1 MIRIYEPLDHH
12 KQALTPIKLSFTGEI
27 MSQQPSTSDSS
38 VSRQE
43 ILEVAKLARLG
54 VDEDTASS
62 YADDISKILIL
73 MDTLAG
79 VDTADLTPLANI
91 HEACQ
96 ELRADV
102 AKHDINRE
110 RNQSMAP
117 AVEQGLYLVPQVI
130 E

>member
-1 MIRIYEPLDHH
+1 
-12 KQALTPIKLSFTGEI
+12 
-27 MSQQPSTSDSS
+27 MSPQTLVAESN

-43 ILEVAKLARLG
+43 ILEVARLARLG

-62 YADDISKILIL
+62 YADDISKVLKL
-73 MDTLAG
+73 MQTLG
-79 VDTADLTPLANI
+79 SVDTTDIKPLSNI
-91 HEACQ
+91 HEVCQ

-117 AVEQGLYLVPQVI
+117 AVEAGLYLVPQVI